1 MKILQQIKRLSL
13 ATVIIGFIAGIFFIA
28 FPAQCIKYI
37 SLAVGIAFIGI
48 GVAGVISYIF
58 DRASTFS
65 LIMGILLGI
74 IGIIICVRYKQV
86 ISFIVVVIGIFII
99 AAGITNLVTGLKVI
113 RKSLFFGWFTLF
125 MSVATIVFGL
135 IAVLNSTALTET
147 LVRIIGVGLIIY
159 AVLDLVAFFEVRS
172 LAKEVKQ
179 SIDAVSDI
187 ETDAQVV
194 SQNDD
199 VIIEQI
205 ED

>member
-13 ATVIIGFIAGIFFIA
+13 ATVIIGFIAGIAFIA
-28 FPAQCIKYI
+28 YPEQCIKYI

-48 GVAGVISYIF
+48 GIAGVISYF
-58 DRASTFS
+58 LDKASTFS
-65 LIMGILLGI
+65 LVTGILLGI
-74 IGIIICVRYKQV
+74 IGIIVCVRYKQV
-86 ISFIVVVIGIFII
+86 LSFIVVIIGIFVIS
-99 AAGITNLVTGLKVI
+99 AGITNLVTGLKVI
-113 RKSLFFGWFTLF
+113 RKSIFFGWFTLL
-125 MSVATIVFGL
+125 MSCATIVFGV
-135 IAVLNSTALTET
+135 IAILNSTALTEA

-187 ETDAQVV
+187 ETDAEVV
-194 SQNDD
+194 SQSDD

-205 ED
+205 EE